1 MGVIKRNALL
11 IRVLESYR
19 QLAVRDQVALKSL
32 AVFFL
37 LLFCVLGVW
46 RPLQDFV
53 DDSQALRDSNLDLMR
68 LMSDTEKQ
76 ARSISGSSSSNRNS
90 GQSLLILVSRS
101 AKSANIKPDKL
112 QPEGSDSVSVW
123 FEAVSF
129 NDMLRWL
136 ENLEANESVHIHQI
150 TVNRLQ
156 QAGSV
161 NARMV
166 LKT

>member
-1 MGVIKRNALL
+1 M
-11 IRVLESYR
+11 
-19 QLAVRDQVALKSL
+19 
-32 AVFFL
+32 
-37 LLFCVLGVW
+37 
-46 RPLQDFV
+46 
-53 DDSQALRDSNLDLMR
+53 
-68 LMSDTEKQ
+68 
-76 ARSISGSSSSNRNS
+76 
-90 GQSLLILVSRS
+90 SRS

-129 NDMLRWL
+129 NDMMRWL